1 MLVGERGQNLIIM
14 TCRKTQLSPHY
25 LEMYHYQIIGEIV
38 EKLGILFHTFSCEK
52 HLETKSLIKYL
63 VYLKKKNTSKFPCK
77 KKTHP
82 ATVFFR
88 ECDGHFY
95 GNALCLLVGVCSQAN
110 AKEAYYM
117 TPIFT
122 RVDRNQSLSKLLS
135 FSEPLIIDVK
145 KYSCFSNACLHTL
158 FNKRKHFQLIFIFYK
173 EFLNCICHSNF
184 QSCWRFCCQISCSI
198 EEKGT
203 RCHA

>member
-52 HLETKSLIKYL
+52 HLETKSFMKDLS
-63 VYLKKKNTSKFPCK
+63 YLKKKLQNFPAK
-77 KKTHP
+77 KNNP
-82 ATVFFR
+82 ATVFFC

-122 RVDRNQSLSKLLS
+122 RVDRN
-135 FSEPLIIDVK
+135 
-145 KYSCFSNACLHTL
+145 
-158 FNKRKHFQLIFIFYK
+158 
-173 EFLNCICHSNF
+173 
-184 QSCWRFCCQISCSI
+184 
-198 EEKGT
+198 
-203 RCHA
+203 

>member
-52 HLETKSLIKYL
+52 HLETKSLIKYF
-63 VYLKKKNTSKFPCK
+63 VYLKKNTSKFHCK
-77 KKTHP
+77 KKLTLQQ
-82 ATVFFR
+82 FLFR
-88 ECDGHFY
+88 KCDGHFY

-122 RVDRNQSLSKLLS
+122 RVDRN
-135 FSEPLIIDVK
+135 
-145 KYSCFSNACLHTL
+145 
-158 FNKRKHFQLIFIFYK
+158 
-173 EFLNCICHSNF
+173 
-184 QSCWRFCCQISCSI
+184 
-198 EEKGT
+198 
-203 RCHA
+203 